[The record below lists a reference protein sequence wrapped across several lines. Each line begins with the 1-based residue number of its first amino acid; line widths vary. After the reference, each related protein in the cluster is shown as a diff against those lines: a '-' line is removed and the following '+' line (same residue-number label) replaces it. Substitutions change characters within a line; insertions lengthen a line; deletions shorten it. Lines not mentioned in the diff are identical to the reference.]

1 MMSNTC
7 EKVMLNEE
15 NSYHTID
22 YSIDG
27 KRFVVAGLL
36 RQIEF
41 YDVETRKPL
50 MKLTKDQNKCH
61 NNKIFSVKHGAL
73 NPN

>member
-1 MMSNTC
+1 MSNTC

-22 YSIDG
+22 FSIDG
-27 KRFVVAGLL
+27 RRFVVAGLL
-36 RQIEF
+36 NQIEF

-61 NNKIFSVKHGAL
+61 TNKIFSVKHGAM